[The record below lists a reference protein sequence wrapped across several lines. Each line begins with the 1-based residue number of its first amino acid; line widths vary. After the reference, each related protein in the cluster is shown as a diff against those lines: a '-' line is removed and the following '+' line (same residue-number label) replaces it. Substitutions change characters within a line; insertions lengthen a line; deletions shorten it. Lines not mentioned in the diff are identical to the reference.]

1 MDNEKKK
8 VVGRKSNIFVDGS
21 YRFGLNEQKIL
32 LMVVSRVKMGGK
44 DFVPYCVP
52 WDEIKRMSNNELNT
66 VKKIDNACVNL
77 KNKTISIKSGKEVDN
92 FGFLSGWK
100 TYEGRHVEFRLDP
113 GMKKMLLGLLEEGHF
128 TLYDLEFALALP
140 STHAVR
146 MYEILKSHSWKKQ
159 PVEVSLDDIKRSLDI
174 PLNSKTYVNFSNFRQ
189 FILNRTQKNLTKYT
203 DLTFT
208 YKPVKNGRK
217 VGSIEFNIKE
227 NKKFQRTVQAAI
239 GREYVKP
246 GDVLIIN
253 GEEYIVDEGCR
264 CYCKNGAVPA
274 GQLNE
279 MLRIGTAKKKE

>member
-32 LMVVSRVKMGGK
+32 LMVVSKVKMDGK

-208 YKPVKNGRK
+208 YKPIKDGRK

-227 NKKFQRTVQAAI
+227 NKKFQRTVQAAT

-246 GDVLIIN
+246 GDVLIIH
-253 GEEYIVDEGCR
+253 GEEYTVDEGCR
-264 CYCKNGAVPA
+264 CYCKNGAVSA

>member
-8 VVGRKSNIFVDGS
+8 AVVRKSNVFINGS
-21 YRFGLNEQKIL
+21 YRFGLHEQKIL
-32 LMVVSRVKMGGK
+32 LMVVSKVKMDEK
-44 DFVPYCVP
+44 DFVPYRVP
-52 WDEIKRMSNNELNT
+52 WDEIKRMSNNRLNT

-77 KNKTISIKSGKEVDN
+77 KNKTISIKSGKEVNN

-100 TYEGRHVEFRLDP
+100 TYEGRHVEFHLDP
-113 GMKKMLLGLLEEGHF
+113 GMKKMLLGLLAEGHF

-159 PVEVSLDDIKRSLDI
+159 PVEVSLDDLKQSLDI
-174 PLNSKTYVNFSNFRQ
+174 PFNSKTYVNFSNFRQ

-208 YKPVKNGRK
+208 YKPVKDGRK

-227 NKKFQRTVQAAI
+227 NRKFQRTVQAAA
-239 GREYVKP
+239 GREFVKP

-253 GEEYIVDEGCR
+253 GEEYTVDESCS
-264 CYCKNGAVPA
+264 CYNKNGAVPA